1 MITEKGY
8 QLIKKRLSELEKNS
22 KVIADKLSYA
32 RLDGDLSENAD
43 WIILRE
49 NLEIAQDKI
58 NKMRTLLENS
68 DVISK
73 SDHEESLKFIQVGSN
88 VSYCILKSD
97 GTLETKESEI
107 EITSEMDSDPFVN
120 KVSDQSP
127 FGASLIGKEVG
138 DIVEV
143 TSPKVSNNYK
153 VKVLKIS

>member
-49 NLEIAQDKI
+49 NLENAQDKI
-58 NKMRTLLENS
+58 NKMRSLLENS
-68 DVISK
+68 EIISK
-73 SDHEESLKFIQVGSN
+73 NEEDAEFIQVGSN
-88 VSYCILKSD
+88 VTYAILKND
-97 GTLETKESEI
+97 GTLEETTSEI

-120 KVSDQSP
+120 KVSNQSP
-127 FGASLIGKEVG
+127 FGSSLIGKEVG
-138 DIVEV
+138 AIVEV
-143 TSPKVSNNYK
+143 VSPKASNSYK
-153 VKVLKIS
+153 VKVLKVS